1 MKLREQRT
9 LCFSVAVHVVG
20 LFSFAV
26 VGLLAN
32 CTEETEQVHVF
43 ELVTPQPVAQ
53 LLTPSVPVS
62 LQATPPLESP
72 QQISSPTPPPST
84 AQNEP
89 IVSNSK
95 AQVVTAEPK
104 QVMSYGTYAAK
115 HMIAIP
121 KSVQAPSA
129 KPRQIRIDPNEYTL
143 PPIPRN
149 QPTTLDNFA
158 IDRYREKV
166 ANRLKVAWER
176 LLVQTN
182 LTLGGQT
189 QVQFGISST
198 GVVLSVVI
206 EHSSGNRLIDNL
218 AVDVFRAVGNLG
230 APPPGFPASPL
241 HQLFRVN

>member
-20 LFSFAV
+20 LFSFAM

-43 ELVTPQPVAQ
+43 ELVPSQPVAQ
-53 LLTPSVPVS
+53 SLPPSVPVS
-62 LQATPPLESP
+62 FQSTPPTETP
-72 QQISSPTPPPST
+72 RKTSSPTPAPST
-84 AQNEP
+84 VQNEP

-95 AQVVTAEPK
+95 AQVVPVEPK
-104 QVMSYGTYAAK
+104 QVMSYGTFAAK

-149 QPTTLDNFA
+149 QPAAVDNLA
-158 IDRYREKV
+158 IDRYREQV

-176 LLVQTN
+176 LLAQTN

>member
-9 LCFSVAVHVVG
+9 LCFSVSVHVVG

-43 ELVTPQPVAQ
+43 ELVARQPVAQ
-53 LLTPSVPVS
+53 LLPPSVPVS
-62 LQATPPLESP
+62 LQSTPPPESP
-72 QQISSPTPPPST
+72 QKASNPTPPPST

-89 IVSNSK
+89 IVGNSI
-95 AQVVTAEPK
+95 ALIVTAETK
-104 QVMSYGTYAAK
+104 QVMSHETVAAK

-121 KSVQAPSA
+121 KSGQTPSA
-129 KPRQIRIDPNEYTL
+129 EPRKTHIDPDEYML
-143 PPIPRN
+143 PSIPHN
-149 QPTTLDNFA
+149 QPATVDNLA
-158 IDRYREKV
+158 IDRYREQV
-166 ANRLKVAWER
+166 ASRLKVAWER
-176 LLVQTN
+176 LLAQTN

-218 AVDVFRAVGNLG
+218 AVDVFHAVGNLG
-230 APPPGFPASPL
+230 APPVGFPASPL
-241 HQLFRVN
+241 HQLFRVK